1 MAERRSTTRM
11 TALAMVA
18 ILVVLVLVYAGKLF
32 GMY

>member
-11 TALAMVA
+11 TALGMVA
-18 ILVVLVLVYAGKLF
+18 ILIVLVLVYAGKLF